1 MAYLAL
7 LFGTRF
13 FSRIGLYRT
22 RSSYYARYS
31 SCLMRLTTALGEVL
45 LEPAER
51 SERNGVAYGGL
62 LEEQRSV
69 NTRRLM
75 LGWDSTSSPVGQ

>member
-45 LEPAER
+45 LEPALVPVLVDPDCSASQER
-51 SERNGVAYGGL
+51 TREN
-62 LEEQRSV
+62 EQSDRSV
-69 NTRRLM
+69 TV
-75 LGWDSTSSPVGQ
+75 SHTVVS